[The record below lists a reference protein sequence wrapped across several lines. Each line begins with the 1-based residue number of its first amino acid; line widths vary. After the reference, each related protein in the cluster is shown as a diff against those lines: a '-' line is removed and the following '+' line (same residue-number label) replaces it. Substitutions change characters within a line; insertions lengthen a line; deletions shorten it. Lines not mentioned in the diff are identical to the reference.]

1 MSKKKMGA
9 FGFFDHIMA
18 QDFGVHV
25 EVYIEAI
32 ENAPAFRT
40 ETILSG
46 IINDDPKKWRGYV
59 AAICSNLRSTR

>member
-40 ETILSG
+40 
-46 IINDDPKKWRGYV
+46 
-59 AAICSNLRSTR
+59 